1 MSGKGLT
8 CRQVKPAQR
17 RRSPQTWI
25 LVSDALWEWERFGGL
40 AAACLDNRHFTA
52 GHNALNCLPNPK
64 KNFGNDHEH

>member
-8 CRQVKPAQR
+8 GRQIKPEQR
-17 RRSPQTWI
+17 RRSLQTWM
-25 LVSDALWEWERFGGL
+25 LVSDALREQGGFGGL

-52 GHNALNCLPNPK
+52 GHNPLNCPSNPK